1 MFAFFSTRI
10 RNKIALLPVIAVLVM
25 TIFTLIYFP
34 TNKKTELQNVLS
46 EQVTATAD
54 LLAFGLGVALDSDR
68 FDAIAEGFDV
78 TKGVGA
84 VSYIL
89 IYDNANNF
97 LSAYNPD
104 SIKISE
110 SRTDFSHKPVK
121 NGEYLEKATKIRF
134 GKQAYGTLVVGVSI
148 ASIDANV
155 RSSFLLLLA
164 IGAGLIVLSIL
175 VSLVFSSRIVEP
187 LTSVQNAMNAL
198 GVRDLTKHCKV
209 NTADETAQM
218 AESVNT
224 AIDSLRQ
231 SLSVTS
237 SGATRISTAVTI
249 LSGVSETM
257 ALNSAKMADKS
268 QTVSKAI
275 SEAMTRI
282 ENMKNS
288 SNEVTAS
295 IQSMASSIDEMNAS
309 LNEVAKNCANESN
322 IAATASSKVSEAQ
335 TVMQAL
341 GNAANEITTINDVIN
356 NIAQQTKLLALN
368 ATIEAASAGNAG
380 KGFAVVAQEV
390 KTLAQQTDGA
400 TNEIARQIEGIQT
413 NAKNAIEVI
422 AEIASVVDEI
432 NTISQFIAAAVEQQS
447 STISGIA
454 RLGNSTSSN
463 AQMISSDV
471 IRWSEEM
478 SRISNG
484 FLTVDEAASI
494 SARGAEEIK
503 SSLKELQQLSMELT
517 NTVEQFVL

>member
-1 MFAFFSTRI
+1 M
-10 RNKIALLPVIAVLVM
+10 
-25 TIFTLIYFP
+25 FTLIYLP
-34 TNKKTELQNVLS
+34 TNKRTELQNVLS
-46 EQVTATAD
+46 EQVTVTAD

-68 FDAIAEGFDV
+68 FDAIAEGFNV

-89 IYDNANNF
+89 IYDNENNF

-110 SRTDFSHKPVK
+110 TRSDFSEKPVK
-121 NGEYLEKATKIRF
+121 NGTYLEKATIIKY
-134 GKQAYGTLVVGVSI
+134 GKQSYGTLVVGVSV

-155 RSSFLLLLA
+155 RSSFLLLLTIA
-164 IGAGLIVLSIL
+164 LGLIVFSII

-187 LTSVQNAMNAL
+187 LNSVQNAMKAL
-198 GVRDLTKHCKV
+198 GQRDLTKQCKV

-218 AESVNT
+218 AESVNI

-237 SGATRISTAVTI
+237 SGATRISTAVTS
-249 LSGVSETM
+249 LSGVSEIM
-257 ALNSAKMADKS
+257 ASNSAEMADKS
-268 QTVSKAI
+268 QTMSKVI
-275 SEAMTRI
+275 SEAMARI

-288 SNEVTAS
+288 SNEVTNS

-309 LNEVAKNCANESN
+309 LNEVAKNCENESKV
-322 IAATASSKVSEAQ
+322 AATASSKVNEAQ
-335 TVMQAL
+335 SVMQTL
-341 GNAANEITTINDVIN
+341 GDAAKEITTINDVIN

-368 ATIEAASAGNAG
+368 ATIEAASAGDAG

-413 NAKNAIEVI
+413 KAKNAITVI
-422 AEIASVVDEI
+422 TEIATVVDNI
-432 NTISQFIAAAVEQQS
+432 NTIAHFIAAAVEQQS
-447 STISGIA
+447 STIAGIA
-454 RLGNSTSSN
+454 RIGNSTSSN

-478 SRISNG
+478 SRISNS

-494 SARGAEEIK
+494 SAQGAEEIK
-503 SSLKELQQLSMELT
+503 CSVKELQQLSMELT
-517 NTVEQFVL
+517 NTVNQFVL

>member
-1 MFAFFSTRI
+1 M
-10 RNKIALLPVIAVLVM
+10 
-25 TIFTLIYFP
+25 
-34 TNKKTELQNVLS
+34 
-46 EQVTATAD
+46 
-54 LLAFGLGVALDSDR
+54 
-68 FDAIAEGFDV
+68 
-78 TKGVGA
+78 
-84 VSYIL
+84 
-89 IYDNANNF
+89 
-97 LSAYNPD
+97 
-104 SIKISE
+104 
-110 SRTDFSHKPVK
+110 
-121 NGEYLEKATKIRF
+121 
-134 GKQAYGTLVVGVSI
+134 
-148 ASIDANV
+148 AS
-155 RSSFLLLLA
+155 
-164 IGAGLIVLSIL
+164 
-175 VSLVFSSRIVEP
+175 
-187 LTSVQNAMNAL
+187 
-198 GVRDLTKHCKV
+198 
-209 NTADETAQM
+209 
-218 AESVNT
+218 
-224 AIDSLRQ
+224 
-231 SLSVTS
+231 
-237 SGATRISTAVTI
+237 
-249 LSGVSETM
+249 
-257 ALNSAKMADKS
+257 NSAKMADKS
-268 QTVSKAI
+268 QIVSKAI

-309 LNEVAKNCANESN
+309 LNEVAKNCANESI

-503 SSLKELQQLSMELT
+503 SSLKEIQQLSMELT

>member
-1 MFAFFSTRI
+1 MFAFFRTRI
-10 RNKIALLPVIAVLVM
+10 RNKIVLLPVISVLVM
-25 TIFTLIYFP
+25 GMFTLIYFP
-34 TNKKTELQNVLS
+34 TNKRTELQNVLS

-104 SIKISE
+104 SVKIGETRS
-110 SRTDFSHKPVK
+110 DFSQKPVK
-121 NGEYLEKATKIRF
+121 NGAYLEKATKIKF
-134 GKQAYGTLVVGVSI
+134 AKQAYGTLVVGVSI
-148 ASIDANV
+148 ASIDNNV
-155 RSSFLLLLA
+155 RSSFLILLA
-164 IGAGLIVLSIL
+164 TAAGLIVLAML
-175 VSLVFSSRIVEP
+175 VSLVFSSRIVKP
-187 LTSVQNAMNAL
+187 LTSVQNAMKAL
-198 GVRDLTKHCKV
+198 GQRDLTKHCKV
-209 NTADETAQM
+209 DTADETAQM

-231 SLSVTS
+231 SISVTS
-237 SGATRISTAVTI
+237 SGATRISTAVTT
-249 LSGVSETM
+249 LSGISETM
-257 ALNSAKMADKS
+257 ASNSAEMADKS
-268 QTVSKAI
+268 QTASKAI

-282 ENMKNS
+282 ENMKS
-288 SNEVTAS
+288 TSNEVNTS

-309 LNEVAKNCANESN
+309 LNEVAKNCGNESR
-322 IAATASSKVSEAQ
+322 IAATASTKVNEAQ
-335 TVMQAL
+335 LAMQAL
-341 GNAANEITTINDVIN
+341 GDAAKEITTINDVIN

-413 NAKNAIEVI
+413 KTKNAIEVI
-422 AEIASVVDEI
+422 TEIASVVDEI
-432 NTISQFIAAAVEQQS
+432 NTISQFIAVAVDQQS
-447 STISGIA
+447 STIDGIA
-454 RLGNSTSSN
+454 RIGNSTSSN

-471 IRWSEEM
+471 IRWAEEM
-478 SRISNG
+478 NRISNG
-484 FLTVDEAASI
+484 FVAVDEAASI
-494 SARGAEEIK
+494 SEQGAEDIK
-503 SSLKELQQLSMELT
+503 CSVKELQQLSMELT
-517 NTVEQFVL
+517 NIVKQFVL

>member
-1 MFAFFSTRI
+1 
-10 RNKIALLPVIAVLVM
+10 
-25 TIFTLIYFP
+25 
-34 TNKKTELQNVLS
+34 
-46 EQVTATAD
+46 
-54 LLAFGLGVALDSDR
+54 
-68 FDAIAEGFDV
+68 
-78 TKGVGA
+78 
-84 VSYIL
+84 
-89 IYDNANNF
+89 
-97 LSAYNPD
+97 
-104 SIKISE
+104 
-110 SRTDFSHKPVK
+110 
-121 NGEYLEKATKIRF
+121 
-134 GKQAYGTLVVGVSI
+134 
-148 ASIDANV
+148 
-155 RSSFLLLLA
+155 
-164 IGAGLIVLSIL
+164 
-175 VSLVFSSRIVEP
+175 
-187 LTSVQNAMNAL
+187 MNAL

-257 ALNSAKMADKS
+257 ASNSAKMADKS